1 MDKIWDGNFSRSE
14 VIARCDG
21 DEKNNDHAEP
31 TQSNAKRK
39 RPLYFNSSV
48 PNAVLITVFTRTHFV
63 KVSKLPTTQRYP
75 DI

>member
-1 MDKIWDGNFSRSE
+1 MLKE
-14 VIARCDG
+14 
-21 DEKNNDHAEP
+21 
-31 TQSNAKRK
+31 K